1 MARSATEVE
10 HDFSVL
16 CTDRH
21 EIDIPEVLIIPPPDI
36 SARFGSGREGLMLC
50 HIIPRPVLG
59 DRGAR
64 IAGVQLLSFAVLEL
78 RPTKNVNNR

>member
-36 SARFGSGREGLMLC
+36 GARFGGGCKILMQR
-50 HIIPRPVLG
+50 HIISRPVLG
-59 DRGAR
+59 DRSVGIAR
-64 IAGVQLLSFAVLEL
+64 VIDLQLLSFAFV
-78 RPTKNVNNR
+78 RSDQQRT